1 MESHYKQIRNVFL
14 IRWIAGSLLIV
25 IVTAFFYMNA
35 YRNAWRFHKNEL
47 LNLAKI
53 TATQIDGDKHAAL
66 KAKPED
72 ETTEIYATIKK
83 QLQDIR
89 KAVDDIKF
97 LYTMVRLRDS
107 AGNEVWKFVVDAE
120 DNPIE
125 MSHSGDV
132 YDVTDFPQM
141 REAYERPV
149 VDDAIGEDQWGP
161 FLSAYAPIKNKHGH
175 VVAIVGVDRK
185 GALIQSELNHLTFA
199 AVTISALFLV
209 SFSFTMFFQYRNR
222 RDQMLKE
229 EIRLKNEHIKKLE
242 SLLPICCIC
251 KNIRNDEGAEKG
263 KGTWIA
269 LEEYIHDSFD
279 TNVTH
284 TICPKCKKE
293 HYGEMTDTG
302 EGYQSAEEKCQ

>member
-1 MESHYKQIRNVFL
+1 MESNYKQIRKTFL
-14 IRWIAGSLLIV
+14 IRWIAGSLLIAAV
-25 IVTAFFYMNA
+25 MVFFYVNSHQ
-35 YRNAWRFHKNEL
+35 NTWRFHKNEL

-53 TATQIDGDKHAAL
+53 TATQIDGDKHATL
-66 KAKPED
+66 KAAPED
-72 ETTEIYATIKK
+72 EATETYAAVRK

-97 LYTMVRLRDS
+97 LYTMVCMKDS
-107 AGNEVWKFVVDAE
+107 TGKEVWKFVVDAE
-120 DNPIE
+120 DNPTE

-132 YDVTDFPQM
+132 YDITDFPQM

-161 FLSAYAPIKNKHGH
+161 FLSAYAPVKNRQGH

-185 GALIQSELNHLTFA
+185 GALIRSELNHLTFA
-199 AVTISALFLV
+199 ALTIGVLFVVT
-209 SFSFTMFFQYRNR
+209 FSFTVFFHYRNR

-229 EIRLKNEHIKKLE
+229 EIRIKNEHIQKLE
-242 SLLPICCIC
+242 CLLPICCIC
-251 KNIRNDEGAEKG
+251 KNIRDDEGSEKG
-263 KGTWIA
+263 KGTWLA

-293 HYGEMTDTG
+293 HYGEIVT
-302 EGYQSAEEKCQ
+302 E